1 MDTNPNQ
8 EVSETPEVEVED
20 RLAKAF
26 GAGDE
31 EDPQDE
37 PLPEDD
43 VETESKTDEPTPESD
58 DEDVEFEGKA
68 YKVPKELKPA
78 LLRTEDYTRKTQE
91 VASMRKQVE
100 DQALFLEARQHLLA
114 EATQELAD
122 LRAAEQELEQ
132 YAKVDWVS
140 EANNDAGRAFA
151 LSQRQKMLENRVG
164 QLKFKLNQ
172 AAQHAE
178 QIATQHR
185 QKQLRLAVEGARQAL
200 GKVTDEDDK
209 QAMKMVLD
217 LGFTD
222 ADIHRLAD
230 PRILQMAFKAAKWDA
245 LQSAKPGVTKKAESA
260 RPMKAVARSAPQAQR
275 EGVTLQARQ
284 ALKKTGSSNAA
295 EAFFESLFK
304 RK

>member
-1 MDTNPNQ
+1 MDTNPNP

-31 EDPQDE
+31 DDPQDDKPPQDDE
-37 PLPEDD
+37 AED
-43 VETESKTDEPTPESD
+43 VEAETPEPD

-78 LLRTEDYTRKTQE
+78 LLRFEDYTRKTQE

-100 DQALFLEARQHLLA
+100 DQALFLEARQQLLVG
-114 EATQELAD
+114 ATQELAD

-185 QKQLRLAVEGARQAL
+185 QKQWQLAAEGARQAL
-200 GKVTDEDDK
+200 GKVTDEENK

-230 PRILQMAFKAAKWDA
+230 PRILQMAFKAYRWDA

-275 EGVTLQARQ
+275 EGATLQARQ